1 MDADIILKATMVD
14 GVYNKD
20 PHRFPDAVRYEEVSF
35 SQVLEQNL
43 SVMDMTAASLCR
55 DNKMPILVFSLSDP
69 ENICRAVCGEH
80 TGTIV
85 KEV

>member
-1 MDADIILKATMVD
+1 
-14 GVYNKD
+14 
-20 PHRFPDAVRYEEVSF
+20 
-35 SQVLEQNL
+35 VLEQNL

-55 DNKMPILVFSLSDP
+55 DNGVPILVFDLSDP

-80 TGTIV
+80 IGTIV